1 MAEEPEKRDTMRY
14 HHCRHTTTSPGD
26 GLHER
31 LSPRRRGAFPR
42 GAILIAAL
50 GIAAACGGQG
60 NRGGGDGLS
69 EEGNPAGCDAAAAR
83 KVVETFGERLKN
95 VSLLA
100 PDSIVATE
108 IRANYGGLV
117 TEHLLDGWLFRLDT
131 APGREVSSPWP
142 ERIQVDTVRNAG
154 AGTCLVEGKI
164 VYLTSMEVTH
174 GGAAALRPVTMQ
186 VQQQDDDGWKI
197 NSYQVTTPAGVAGV
211 APDTTSPGTTS
222 PGALPGAA
230 TSDSTSPAAAADVVR
245 RYYEAINA
253 GEFRR
258 AYELWGDSGKASGQ
272 TYQEFAAGFAQTA
285 SVEVEVGTP
294 GRVEGA
300 AGSRFVEVPVVIRA
314 VLKNGAHQRFQ
325 GSYTLQRVVVEGASP
340 AERRWH
346 LFSAKIS
353 Q

>member
-1 MAEEPEKRDTMRY
+1 MRY
-14 HHCRHTTTSPGD
+14 HHYRHTTTSPGVRP
-26 GLHER
+26 HER
-31 LSPRRRGAFPR
+31 LAVHHVAISHLGAV
-42 GAILIAAL
+42 LLAAL
-50 GIAAACGGQG
+50 GVVAACGGQG

-69 EEGNPAGCDAAAAR
+69 EEGNPAGCNAAAAR

-108 IRANYGGLV
+108 VRANYGGLV

-142 ERIQVDTVRNAG
+142 ERIQVDTVLNAG

-211 APDTTSPGTTS
+211 APDTTSPST
-222 PGALPGAA
+222 LPGAA

-285 SVEVEVGTP
+285 SVEAEVGTP

-314 VLKNGAHQRFQ
+314 VLKNGAHQRFH

-353 Q
+353 QLTP